1 MLNSLAML
9 GGQDLIIVMV
19 VVLVLFGGKKIP
31 ELMRGVGQGMGELKK
46 GMEEGQRQVQE
57 AIRHEDP
64 APAPVVSASSAPSVA
79 ATNPPAATSTPNS
92 TPVP

>member
-64 APAPVVSASSAPSVA
+64 APVVAPNPAPSVA

>member
-9 GGQDLIIVMV
+9 GGQDLLIVLL

-31 ELMRGVGQGMGELKK
+31 ELMRGVGQGVGELRK

-57 AIRHEDP
+57 AIRHDDTP
-64 APAPVVSASSAPSVA
+64 KSVP
-79 ATNPPAATSTPNS
+79 TQTTSTTNTT

>member
-1 MLNSLAML
+1 MLNTLAMF

-46 GMEEGQRQVQE
+46 GMEEGQRQVHE
-57 AIRHEDP
+57 AIHHNDTP
-64 APAPVVSASSAPSVA
+64 QPVVEPTPAPSVA
-79 ATNPPAATSTPNS
+79 AANPPVATSTPNS

>member
-9 GGQDLIIVMV
+9 GGQDLLIVLL

-31 ELMRGVGQGMGELKK
+31 ELMRGVGQGVGELRK
-46 GMEEGQRQVQE
+46 GMEEGQRQVQD
-57 AIRHEDP
+57 AIRHDDTP
-64 APAPVVSASSAPSVA
+64 KPVP
-79 ATNPPAATSTPNS
+79 TQTTSTTNTT

>member
-9 GGQDLIIVMV
+9 GGQDMLIVLL

-31 ELMRGVGQGMGELKK
+31 ELMRGVGQGVGELKK

-57 AIRHEDP
+57 AIRHDDTP
-64 APAPVVSASSAPSVA
+64 KTPVAP
-79 ATNPPAATSTPNS
+79 TTTSTNTT